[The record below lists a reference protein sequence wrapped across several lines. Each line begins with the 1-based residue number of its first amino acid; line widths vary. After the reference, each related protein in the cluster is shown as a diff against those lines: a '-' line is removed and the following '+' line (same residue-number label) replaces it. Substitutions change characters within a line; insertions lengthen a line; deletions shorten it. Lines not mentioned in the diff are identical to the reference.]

1 MKSILTSRVTKT
13 DSEMRQLLE
22 FVGYDLTDDNGEFD
36 HSLMVSIAS
45 MAEKFK
51 WDEINEV
58 WYC

>member
-1 MKSILTSRVTKT
+1 MKNILSRTVIKT
-13 DSEMRQLLE
+13 DSEMRQMLE
-22 FVGYDLTDDNGEFD
+22 FLGYDLTDDSGEFD